1 MHIMHFTERPYKY
14 VPEEEVIK
22 NRSFFGVPNHF
33 YDAEARRATST
44 TSISTKPFTPRKSAS
59 TRSCS
64 TSITA
69 IRSAWA
75 R

>member
-1 MHIMHFTERPYKY
+1 MHIMHFTERPYKN

-22 NRSFFGVPNHF
+22 NRSFFGVPNSF
-33 YDAEARRATST
+33 YDAKVGAVFITNISTRTST
-44 TSISTKPFTPRKSAS
+44 RKKSAS

-64 TSITA
+64 TSITG
-69 IRSAWA
+69 RPSAWA